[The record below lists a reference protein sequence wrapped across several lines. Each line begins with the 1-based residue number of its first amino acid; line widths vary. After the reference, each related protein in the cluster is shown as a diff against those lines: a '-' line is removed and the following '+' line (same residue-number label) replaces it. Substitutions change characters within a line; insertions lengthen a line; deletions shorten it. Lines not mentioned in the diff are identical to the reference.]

1 MPYSVSWLV
10 WVRTEFHGGK
20 SDTHQPS
27 KSLLFLEEFI
37 MLLGHV
43 IREIRQAK
51 GLSLADLASRTQ
63 TTKSYLSKIET
74 DKRDPSIN
82 TISAICG
89 ALNVPL
95 SILILLAENPENDEF
110 SEITK
115 ILQGLARD
123 SILESERV

>member
-1 MPYSVSWLV
+1 
-10 WVRTEFHGGK
+10 
-20 SDTHQPS
+20 
-27 KSLLFLEEFI
+27 

-110 SEITK
+110 TEITK

-123 SILESERV
+123 SILESK